1 WDRLGCGV
9 TFASGGGWPGVGDWG
24 YEPRGGRVA
33 MRRWWVV
40 LVGVLAVVVAGLAVP
55 TAAGAAAQHGGDRI
69 MVASATFADPADW
82 GLLHG

>member
-1 WDRLGCGV
+1 
-9 TFASGGGWPGVGDWG
+9 
-24 YEPRGGRVA
+24 